1 MTSRP
6 GATAARAVIFVI
18 QLYRN
23 TVSPLRL
30 PTCRFTPTCSQYA
43 VEALSEYGLI
53 RGCWFAGVRLLKCGP
68 WHAGG
73 WDPIPERRGDRR
85 ANGRGRSVDVT
96 AAADDAGASR
106 VFDWFSLDI
115 IYYPVSAIMWV
126 WYKAFAFVLGPS
138 NFFAWALSVMFLV
151 FTLRAILYKPF
162 VRQIRTTRQMQ
173 ELQPQIKALQKK
185 YGKDRQRMALE
196 MQKLQKEHGFN
207 PILGCL
213 PMLAQIPVFLGLYHV
228 LRSFNR
234 TQGGFGQ
241 PKLSPELNRSL
252 GNYVFSATDVGH
264 FLDAN
269 LFGAPIGATMIQT
282 TGLGAFNEFNRLAV
296 ILVGVPMM
304 ILAGVA
310 TYFNSRASVA
320 RQSPEAAANPQTAMM
335 NKLAL
340 YVFPV
345 GVVVGGPFLPLAII
359 VYWLANN
366 IWTFGQQHYVFGKI
380 EKEEEAKKLEAQ
392 ERRAAN
398 APQPGAKPARQR
410 KAQAASAETNDE
422 TASEPA
428 EITES
433 SAQELSTDEKP
444 AGANANKSS
453 TRSGAPGRT
462 PRPGAKPKKRK
473 R

>member
-1 MTSRP
+1 MS
-6 GATAARAVIFVI
+6 
-18 QLYRN
+18 L
-23 TVSPLRL
+23 
-30 PTCRFTPTCSQYA
+30 
-43 VEALSEYGLI
+43 LS
-53 RGCWFAGVRLLKCGP
+53 F
-68 WHAGG
+68 
-73 WDPIPERRGDRR
+73 DP
-85 ANGRGRSVDVT
+85 
-96 AAADDAGASR
+96 
-106 VFDWFSLDI
+106 FSLDI
-115 IYYPVSAIMWV
+115 FYYPVSWIMWV
-126 WYKAFAFVLGPS
+126 WYKLFALVLGPT

-196 MQKLQKEHGFN
+196 MQKLQREHGFN

-234 TQGGFGQ
+234 TTGGFGQ
-241 PKLSPELNRSL
+241 PHMSVAQNRMT
-252 GNYVFSATDVGH
+252 GNYVFSPADVGH

-269 LFGAPIGATMIQT
+269 LWGAPIGAFMTQRA
-282 TGLGAFNEFNRLAV
+282 GLDAFTYFSRPAV
-296 ILVGVPMM
+296 IAVGTPVM
-304 ILAGVA
+304 ILAGIA

-340 YVFPV
+340 YVFPL

-359 VYWLANN
+359 LYWFSNN
-366 IWTFGQQHYVFGKI
+366 IWTFGQQHYVFGMI
-380 EKEEEAKKLEAQ
+380 EKEEEAKRQEAI

-398 APQPGAKPARQR
+398 APAPGAKPKRSPKTA
-410 KAQAASAETNDE
+410 
-422 TASEPA
+422 TASGNGSRTSGDATTDPG
-428 EITES
+428 S
-433 SAQELSTDEKP
+433 DSAAMEFEDGP
-444 AGANANKSS
+444 AGD
-453 TRSGAPGRT
+453 GAGTETEQAQPQKPGAAGRKDVPTNRT
-462 PRPGAKPKKRK
+462 PRPGARPKRRK

>member
-1 MTSRP
+1 M
-6 GATAARAVIFVI
+6 F
-18 QLYRN
+18 N
-23 TVSPLRL
+23 
-30 PTCRFTPTCSQYA
+30 
-43 VEALSEYGLI
+43 
-53 RGCWFAGVRLLKCGP
+53 
-68 WHAGG
+68 
-73 WDPIPERRGDRR
+73 
-85 ANGRGRSVDVT
+85 
-96 AAADDAGASR
+96 
-106 VFDWFSLDI
+106 WFSLDI

-126 WYKAFAFVLGPS
+126 WYKLFAFLLGPS

-162 VRQIRTTRQMQ
+162 VKQIRTTRQMQ

-196 MQKLQKEHGFN
+196 MQKLQREHGFN

-213 PMLAQIPVFLGLYHV
+213 PMLAQVPVFLGLFHV

-241 PKLSPELNRSL
+241 IHLSVEQNRAT
-252 GNYVFSATDVGH
+252 GNYVFSPSDVAN
-264 FLDAN
+264 FLDAH
-269 LFGAPIGATMIQT
+269 LFGAPLGATMIQK
-282 TGLGAFNEFNRLAV
+282 TGLDAFTEFNRASV
-296 ILVGVPMM
+296 IAVGVPIM
-304 ILAGVA
+304 ILAGIA

-340 YVFPV
+340 YVFPL

-359 VYWLANN
+359 MYWLANN

-392 ERRAAN
+392 ERQSKN
-398 APQPGAKPARQR
+398 APPPGAKPKRDR
-410 KAQAASAETNDE
+410 KAQAAKTAEATQSDDSDDGDA
-422 TASEPA
+422 ASDNGAAGKKP
-428 EITES
+428 TGS
-433 SAQELSTDEKP
+433 SPGKA
-444 AGANANKSS
+444 A
-453 TRSGAPGRT
+453 SGAANRT
-462 PRPGAKPKKRK
+462 PRPGASPRPGARPKKRK

>member
-1 MTSRP
+1 M
-6 GATAARAVIFVI
+6 F
-18 QLYRN
+18 N
-23 TVSPLRL
+23 
-30 PTCRFTPTCSQYA
+30 
-43 VEALSEYGLI
+43 
-53 RGCWFAGVRLLKCGP
+53 
-68 WHAGG
+68 
-73 WDPIPERRGDRR
+73 
-85 ANGRGRSVDVT
+85 
-96 AAADDAGASR
+96 
-106 VFDWFSLDI
+106 WFSLDI

-151 FTLRAILYKPF
+151 FSLRAILYKPF

-196 MQKLQKEHGFN
+196 MQKLQREHGFN

-234 TQGGFGQ
+234 TVTGGFGGSFG
-241 PKLSPELNRSL
+241 PHLSVEQNRAT
-252 GNYVFSATDVGH
+252 GNYVFSAADVGH

-269 LFGAPIGATMIQT
+269 LFGAPIGASMTQT
-282 TGLGAFNEFNRLAV
+282 SGLAAFTEFSRPAV
-296 ILVGVPMM
+296 IAVGIPLM
-304 ILAGVA
+304 IAAGIA

-340 YVFPV
+340 YVFPL
-345 GVVVGGPFLPLAII
+345 GVVLGGPFLPIAII
-359 VYWLANN
+359 LYWFSNN
-366 IWTFGQQHYVFGKI
+366 IWTFGQQHYVFSMI
-380 EKEEEAKKLEAQ
+380 AKEEEAKKLEAQ

-398 APQPGAKPARQR
+398 APPPGVKPNRPRKTQTAPTEGVSDAEPSGTELGTDGKAADSSGSEPSAGSAAGNRAPRPGA
-410 KAQAASAETNDE
+410 
-422 TASEPA
+422 
-428 EITES
+428 
-433 SAQELSTDEKP
+433 
-444 AGANANKSS
+444 
-453 TRSGAPGRT
+453 T
-462 PRPGAKPKKRK
+462 PRPGARPKKRK